1 MAGVGVVVLLWL
13 VGTATLL
20 GCLLFWLLR
29 ICDPDDPIDR
39 RAAFL
44 SIDTLVAKLADG
56 RKPGGV
62 RRAPA
67 PEA

>member
-13 VGTATLL
+13 VGTAPLL
-20 GCLLFWLLR
+20 GSLSWLLR
-29 ICDPDDPIDR
+29 IYDPDDPIGR
-39 RAAFL
+39 RAAFF
-44 SIDTLVAKLADG
+44 SIDTLVAKLADE

-67 PEA
+67 PKA